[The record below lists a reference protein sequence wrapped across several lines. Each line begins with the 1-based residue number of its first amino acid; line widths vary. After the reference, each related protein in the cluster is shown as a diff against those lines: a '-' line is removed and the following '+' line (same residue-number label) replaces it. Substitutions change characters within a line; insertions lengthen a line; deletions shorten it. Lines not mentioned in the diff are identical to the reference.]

1 MHTLIENNTFIKA
14 DKYNTHQE
22 DTIGWFKYIN
32 PILTLQRT
40 TRENVTDTLFQVYLE
55 VTLLSKVSKRN
66 KGSTEINIPTFDIH
80 HKTIESGN
88 GKSRITTS
96 AYEIRCHPNNSKIMN
111 TLLA

>member
-22 DTIGWFKYIN
+22 DTIGCFKYIN

-55 VTLLSKVSKRN
+55 VTLLSKVSK
-66 KGSTEINIPTFDIH
+66 KKKDLLKSISLLLTSTTRQLKVETGKVVSPQAH
-80 HKTIESGN
+80 MKSGVTPIIQ
-88 GKSRITTS
+88 K
-96 AYEIRCHPNNSKIMN
+96 
-111 TLLA
+111 L